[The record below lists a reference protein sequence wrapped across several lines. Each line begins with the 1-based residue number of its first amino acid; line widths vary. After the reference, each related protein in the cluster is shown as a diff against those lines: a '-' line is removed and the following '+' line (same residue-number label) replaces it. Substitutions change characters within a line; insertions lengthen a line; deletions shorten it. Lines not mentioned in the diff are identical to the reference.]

1 MIMFSFSAVLITGM
15 DMSYV
20 HQSSRRGHSFV
31 VFLNNSNQLANV
43 DVSIHSSLKKP

>member
-20 HQSSRRGHSFV
+20 HQKV
-31 VFLNNSNQLANV
+31 VEEDTLLWCF
-43 DVSIHSSLKKP
+43 